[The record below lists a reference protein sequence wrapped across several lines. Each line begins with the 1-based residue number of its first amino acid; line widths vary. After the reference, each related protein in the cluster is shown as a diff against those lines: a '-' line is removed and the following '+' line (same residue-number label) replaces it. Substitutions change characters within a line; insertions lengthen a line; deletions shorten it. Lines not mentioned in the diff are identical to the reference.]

1 MIKGLLKKFIYNK
14 LIARLIIKKILRIH
28 TLSYKLSGIYSSI
41 LNNDSHPKHKIVDY
55 FKWYIDNIDSSDIIV
70 DIGCNKGY
78 MANVMS
84 QKAKKVYGI
93 EILNE
98 FVEHANKYY
107 KSNNLIF
114 YNADATKFDF
124 QDLKYIPTVFTLSN
138 VLEHIENRVQ
148 FLIDI
153 QKKLKSKVKFL
164 IRVPMIDREWIVL
177 YKKQLGLEY
186 RLDKTHFI
194 EYTFEKFKQEIN
206 ASGLEIENYHIR
218 WGELYAICK

>member
-55 FKWYIDNIDSSDIIV
+55 FKWYIDNIDGSDVIV

-78 MANVMS
+78 MANIMS
-84 QKAKKVYGI
+84 QKAKQVYGI

-206 ASGLEIENYHIR
+206 ASGLEIENCHIR
-218 WGELYAICK
+218 WGEIYAICK

>member
-1 MIKGLLKKFIYNK
+1 MKKLLKRILYSKIVGNF
-14 LIARLIIKKILRIH
+14 IIKKILRIH

-41 LNNDSHPKHKIVDY
+41 INDGSHPKHKIIDY
-55 FKWYIDNIDSSDIIV
+55 FSWYLDNINTSDIII

-78 MANVMS
+78 MANIMS
-84 QKAKKVYGI
+84 QKAKQVYGI

-98 FVEHANKYY
+98 FVEYANKNY
-107 KSNNLIF
+107 KSNNLAF
-114 YNADATKFDF
+114 YCADATNFDYK
-124 QDLKYIPTVFTLSN
+124 DLAYIPTVFTLSN
-138 VLEHIENRVQ
+138 VLEHIDNRVQ
-148 FLIDI
+148 FLKDI
-153 QKKLKSKVKFL
+153 QKSLRSEVKFL

-206 ASGLEIENYHIR
+206 ASGLIIENYHIK
-218 WGELYAICK
+218 WGEIYAICKQ

>member
-1 MIKGLLKKFIYNK
+1 MKEFLKNLIYNK
-14 LIARLIIKKILRIH
+14 LVAKLILKKILRIH

-41 LNNDSHPKHKIVDY
+41 INDGSHPKHKIIDY
-55 FKWYIDNIDSSDIIV
+55 FSWYLDNINTSDIII

-78 MANVMS
+78 MANIMS
-84 QKAKKVYGI
+84 QKAKQVYGI

-98 FVEHANKYY
+98 FVEYANKNY
-107 KSNNLIF
+107 KSNNLAF
-114 YNADATKFDF
+114 YCADATNFDYK
-124 QDLKYIPTVFTLSN
+124 DLAYIPTVFTLSN
-138 VLEHIENRVQ
+138 VLEHIDNRVQ
-148 FLIDI
+148 FLKDI
-153 QKKLKSKVKFL
+153 QKSLRSEVKFL

-206 ASGLEIENYHIR
+206 ASGLIIENYHIK
-218 WGELYAICK
+218 WGEIYAICKQ